1 MNFPPR
7 SLHLA
12 VLACLLAPPLAGC
25 GGGST
30 PQVPA
35 ANLHPAD
42 AGTVTPSYPASA
54 THPSEGTTHERG
66 TQTSSDQSGPAAPGV
81 QPPPGAAQKLPTTD
95 GAAKTQYA
103 GVYVYEVEAP
113 AAPTDLLGKIR
124 RVTVS
129 IDPSGH
135 IEGSALSVQNVLA
148 DNDDMAYS
156 FHGQLP
162 KAGTKVTMS
171 AQRAHDFCGN
181 VTLKLVPG
189 TTNGTITLAV
199 PDIAPDDQQVLI
211 TRPTV
216 KPWLRDGVEKFR
228 PRQSIVMTAGA
239 DRLLGNSA
247 TAHPI
252 RLTRDGTSNRWHLQ
266 SQTARL
272 HLSGDLTPTGVAG
285 VFDASIHLSY
295 PFSPRASKV
304 IRGYATLDVD
314 AETGSRR
321 LMLSCHGDAD
331 THVLILASSD

>member
-1 MNFPPR
+1 MMNFPPR

-42 AGTVTPSYPASA
+42 AGTITPSYPASA

-66 TQTSSDQSGPAAPGV
+66 TQTSSDQPGPANPGV
-81 QPPPGAAQKLPTTD
+81 QPPPGAAQKLPTTG
-95 GAAKTQYA
+95 GAAKAQYA
-103 GVYVYEVEAP
+103 GVYVYAAEKPAP
-113 AAPTDLLGKIR
+113 PADLRGKIK

-135 IEGSALSVQNVLA
+135 IEGSALRV
-148 DNDDMAYS
+148 NDPPDAYDITYS

-162 KAGTKVTMS
+162 KAGNRVTMS
-171 AQRAHDFCGN
+171 AQGFHGVSGH
-181 VTLKLVPG
+181 VTLELAPG
-189 TTNGTITLAV
+189 TTNGTVTLAV
-199 PDIAPDDQQVLI
+199 PELAPDDQQVAI

-216 KPWLRDGVEKFR
+216 KPRLRNGVEKFV
-228 PRQSIVMTAGA
+228 PTQSLVVTAGT
-239 DRLLGNSA
+239 DRLAGNAA
-247 TAHPI
+247 TLNPI
-252 RLTRDGTSNRWHLQ
+252 RLTRDGNNNRWHLQ
-266 SQTARL
+266 SQTTRL
-272 HLSGDLTPTGVAG
+272 HLSVDLTPTGVAG

-295 PFSPRASKV
+295 PASPQASKV

-321 LMLSCHGDAD
+321 LMLSSHHDAD
-331 THVLILASSD
+331 TRVLIFAVSG